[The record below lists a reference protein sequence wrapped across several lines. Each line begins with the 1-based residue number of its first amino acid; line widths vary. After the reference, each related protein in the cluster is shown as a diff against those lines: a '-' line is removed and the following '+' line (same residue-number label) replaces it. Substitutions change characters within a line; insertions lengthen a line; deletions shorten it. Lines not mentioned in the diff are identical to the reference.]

1 MLISLSRLVIGWD
14 TRNYSGALAR
24 EIGKKFPPSM
34 GLDLMAGEGERLE
47 IKRFELEDAR
57 RVPEN

>member
-1 MLISLSRLVIGWD
+1 
-14 TRNYSGALAR
+14 
-24 EIGKKFPPSM
+24 M

-47 IKRFELEDAR
+47 IERFELEDAR